1 MKTTTLPSS
10 ATSSPSSSE
19 SQASRPTPASNRKA
33 LALFI
38 GGAGDKKPY
47 YLAGPY
53 RNIRCAQEPFDRR
66 IEEAG
71 HADSYQSLYLGYH
84 EVWSAAAIGR
94 LVAAE
99 IHDKATPI
107 YIVGHSLGAWS
118 GAHLSQRLTEWG
130 YRVEM
135 LVTLDP
141 VGSGLLVR
149 LGSRIPY
156 HRPAPRSR
164 CWINVRAEPGRSSAS
179 DLVAQLG
186 RKWHVAGEPVIG
198 KALDT
203 TTPMP
208 GRCSVIRG
216 TMAARPPTTCSS
228 RLTACCAAD
237 GASCA
242 RPGGSASL

>member
-1 MKTTTLPSS
+1 M
-10 ATSSPSSSE
+10 SSPNLHPNGTNGVPRSDH
-19 SQASRPTPASNRKA
+19 RA

-141 VGSGLLVR
+141 VGSGCWCGWAR
-149 LGSRIPY
+149 GFPSTGRRRAAAAGSTC
-156 HRPAPRSR
+156 APRR
-164 CWINVRAEPGRSSAS
+164 GGRALRIWWRSWGANGMSPA
-179 DLVAQLG
+179 
-186 RKWHVAGEPVIG
+186 
-198 KALDT
+198 
-203 TTPMP
+203 
-208 GRCSVIRG
+208 
-216 TMAARPPTTCSS
+216 S
-228 RLTACCAAD
+228 RLSARRWTPPRQCL
-237 GASCA
+237 GAV
-242 RPGGSASL
+242 P

>member
-1 MKTTTLPSS
+1 MGADFPLSGGNG
-10 ATSSPSSSE
+10 ATSTASPSPSSSIG
-19 SQASRPTPASNRKA
+19 QAPRPVSSKSRHA
-33 LALFI
+33 LACFI

-53 RNIRCAQEPFDRR
+53 RNICCAQEPFDRR

-71 HADSYQSLYLGYH
+71 HSDGYQSLYLGYH

-99 IHDKATPI
+99 IHDKDTPI

-156 HRPAPRSR
+156 HRPAPRSHF
-164 CWINVRAEPGRSSAS
+164 WINVRAEPGRSNAS

-186 RKWHVAGEPVIG
+186 RKWHVAGEPDIDE
-198 KALDT
+198 ALDT
-203 TTPMP
+203 NHANAWALFCDPLHD
-208 GRCSVIRG
+208 GRS
-216 TMAARPPTTCSS
+216 
-228 RLTACCAAD
+228 AAD
-237 GASCA
+237 CMFESIVGQL
-242 RPGGSASL
+242 RG

>member
-1 MKTTTLPSS
+1 MGSKVLHPSGPRESRTDPTLTTAPKGRGSG
-10 ATSSPSSSE
+10 AE
-19 SQASRPTPASNRKA
+19 SLRDHRAV
-33 LALFI
+33 ALFI
-38 GGAGDKKPY
+38 GGAGDKKSY

-53 RNIRCAQEPFDRR
+53 RNIAYALTAFDQR
-66 IEEAG
+66 IDEAG
-71 HADSYQSLYLGYH
+71 QADGYQSLYLGYH
-84 EVWSAAAIGR
+84 EVWSAVAIGR

-156 HRPAPRSR
+156 HRPAPRGH
-164 CWINVRAEPGRSSAS
+164 CWINVRAEPGRSNAS

-186 RKWHVAGEPVIG
+186 RKWHVAGEPDIDE
-198 KALDT
+198 ALDT
-203 TTPMP
+203 NHANACALFCNPLHD
-208 GRCSVIRG
+208 GRS
-216 TMAARPPTTCSS
+216 
-228 RLTACCAAD
+228 AAD
-237 GASCA
+237 CMFESIVGQL
-242 RPGGSASL
+242 RG

>member
-1 MKTTTLPSS
+1 MTERAALPPSASPMKASKAS
-10 ATSSPSSSE
+10 
-19 SQASRPTPASNRKA
+19 ASRSRQT

-38 GGAGDKKPY
+38 GGAGDKKSY

-53 RNIRCAQEPFDRR
+53 RNMAYALAAFDQR

-71 HADSYQSLYLGYH
+71 LAGTCQSLYLGYH
-84 EVWSAAAIGR
+84 EVWSAVAIGR
-94 LVAAE
+94 LVAVE

-118 GAHLSQRLTEWG
+118 GAHLSQRLSEWG

-156 HRPAPRSR
+156 HRPAPRSHF
-164 CWINVRAEPGRSSAS
+164 WINVRAEPGRSNAS

-186 RKWHVAGEPVIG
+186 RKWHVAGEPDIDE
-198 KALDT
+198 ALDANHANACALFCN
-203 TTPMP
+203 PLHD
-208 GRCSVIRG
+208 GRS
-216 TMAARPPTTCSS
+216 
-228 RLTACCAAD
+228 AAD
-237 GASCA
+237 CMFESIVGQLRA
-242 RPGGSASL
+242 

>member
-1 MKTTTLPSS
+1 MG
-10 ATSSPSSSE
+10 SPSLPPSGTRE
-19 SQASRPTPASNRKA
+19 SRTDPTLTSAAKDRGNGAVSPHDYRAV
-33 LALFI
+33 ALFI
-38 GGAGDKKPY
+38 GGAGDKKSY

-53 RNIRCAQEPFDRR
+53 RNIAYALAAFDHR

-71 HADSYQSLYLGYH
+71 QADSYQSLYLGYH

-94 LVAAE
+94 LVADE
-99 IHDKATPI
+99 VHDQSTPI
-107 YIVGHSLGAWS
+107 SIVGHSLGAWS

-156 HRPAPRSR
+156 HRPAPRSH
-164 CWINVRAEPGRSSAS
+164 CWINVRAEPGRSNAS

-186 RKWHVAGEPVIG
+186 RKWHVAGEPDIDE
-198 KALDT
+198 ALDT
-203 TTPMP
+203 NHANAWALFCSQLHD
-208 GRCSVIRG
+208 GRS
-216 TMAARPPTTCSS
+216 
-228 RLTACCAAD
+228 AAD
-237 GASCA
+237 CMFESIVGQL
-242 RPGGSASL
+242 RG

>member
-1 MKTTTLPSS
+1 M
-10 ATSSPSSSE
+10 ASSSRHPSGASE
-19 SQASRPTPASNRKA
+19 SRPLPTLVSTAKDQDPGAATHPACRA
-33 LALFI
+33 VALFI
-38 GGAGDKKPY
+38 GGAGDKKAY

-53 RNIRCAQEPFDRR
+53 RNIAYALTAFDQR

-71 HADSYQSLYLGYH
+71 QTDGYQSLYLGYH
-84 EVWSAAAIGR
+84 EVWSASAIGR

-99 IHDKATPI
+99 VHDQTTPI

-118 GAHLSQRLTEWG
+118 GAHLSQRLSEWG

-156 HRPAPRSR
+156 HRPAPRSH
-164 CWINVRAEPGRSSAS
+164 CWINVRAEPGRSNAS

-186 RKWHVAGEPVIG
+186 RKWHVAGEPDIDE
-198 KALDT
+198 ALDT
-203 TTPMP
+203 NHANAWALFCNPLHD
-208 GRCSVIRG
+208 GRS
-216 TMAARPPTTCSS
+216 
-228 RLTACCAAD
+228 AAD
-237 GASCA
+237 CMFESIIGHL
-242 RPGGSASL
+242 RG

>member
-1 MKTTTLPSS
+1 MR
-10 ATSSPSSSE
+10 SSSLHPSGRSGVPRSE
-19 SQASRPTPASNRKA
+19 HRA

-53 RNIRCAQEPFDRR
+53 RNICCAQEPFDRR
-66 IEEAG
+66 IEAAG
-71 HADSYQSLYLGYH
+71 QADRYQSLYLGYH
-84 EVWSAAAIGR
+84 EVWSATAIGR

-99 IHDKATPI
+99 VHDKTTPI
-107 YIVGHSLGAWS
+107 YIVGHSLGAWN
-118 GAHLSQRLTEWG
+118 GAHLSQRLSEWG

-156 HRPAPRSR
+156 HRPAPRSHY
-164 CWINVRAEPGRSSAS
+164 WINVRAEPGRSNAS

-186 RKWHVAGEPVIG
+186 RKWHVVGEPDIDE
-198 KALDT
+198 ALDINHANAWALFCN
-203 TTPMP
+203 PLHD
-208 GRCSVIRG
+208 GRSAAYCMFESIVGQLRG
-216 TMAARPPTTCSS
+216 
-228 RLTACCAAD
+228 
-237 GASCA
+237 
-242 RPGGSASL
+242 

>member
-1 MKTTTLPSS
+1 MG
-10 ATSSPSSSE
+10 SPSLHPYGTQESRTEQTLTSGAKVRDPGAVSSHE
-19 SQASRPTPASNRKA
+19 HRA

-53 RNIRCAQEPFDRR
+53 RNICYAQAPFDRR

-71 HADSYQSLYLGYH
+71 HTDGYQSLYLGYH
-84 EVWSAAAIGR
+84 EVWSASAIGR
-94 LVAAE
+94 LVVTE
-99 IHDKATPI
+99 VHDKTTPI
-107 YIVGHSLGAWS
+107 YIVGHSIGAWN
-118 GAHLSQRLTEWG
+118 GAHLSQRLSEWG

-164 CWINVRAEPGRSSAS
+164 CWINVRAEPGRSNAS

-186 RKWHVAGEPVIG
+186 RKWHVAGEPDIDE
-198 KALDT
+198 ALDT
-203 TTPMP
+203 NHANAWALFCKPLHD
-208 GRCSVIRG
+208 GRS
-216 TMAARPPTTCSS
+216 
-228 RLTACCAAD
+228 AAD
-237 GASCA
+237 RMFESIVGLL
-242 RPGGSASL
+242 RD

>member
-1 MKTTTLPSS
+1 M
-10 ATSSPSSSE
+10 ASSSRHPSGASE
-19 SQASRPTPASNRKA
+19 SRPLPTLVSTAKDQDPGAATHPACRA
-33 LALFI
+33 VALFI
-38 GGAGDKKPY
+38 GGAGDKKAY

-53 RNIRCAQEPFDRR
+53 RNIAYALTAFDQR

-71 HADSYQSLYLGYH
+71 QTDGYQSLYLGYH
-84 EVWSAAAIGR
+84 EVWSASAIGR

-99 IHDKATPI
+99 VHDQTTPI

-118 GAHLSQRLTEWG
+118 GAHLSQRLSEWG

-156 HRPAPRSR
+156 HRPAPRSH
-164 CWINVRAEPGRSSAS
+164 CWINVRAEPGRSNAS

-186 RKWHVAGEPVIG
+186 RKWHVAGEPDIDE
-198 KALDT
+198 ALDT
-203 TTPMP
+203 NHANAWALFCNPLHD
-208 GRCSVIRG
+208 GRS
-216 TMAARPPTTCSS
+216 
-228 RLTACCAAD
+228 AAD
-237 GASCA
+237 CMFESIVEQLRG
-242 RPGGSASL
+242 

>member
-1 MKTTTLPSS
+1 MGSTIPLPNGMLAAPA
-10 ATSSPSSSE
+10 ATPRPATGE
-19 SQASRPTPASNRKA
+19 PQATGPVAAHQRRAV
-33 LALFI
+33 ALFI
-38 GGAGDKKPY
+38 GGAGDKKSY

-53 RNIRCAQEPFDRR
+53 RNIAYALAAFDQR

-71 HADSYQSLYLGYH
+71 HADGYQSLYLGYH
-84 EVWSAAAIGR
+84 EVWSASAIGR
-94 LVAAE
+94 LVATE
-99 IHDKATPI
+99 VHDKDTPI

-118 GAHLSQRLTEWG
+118 GAHLSQRLSEWG

-186 RKWHVAGEPVIG
+186 RKWHVAGEPDIDE
-198 KALDT
+198 ALDT
-203 TTPMP
+203 NHANAWALFCKPLHD
-208 GRCSVIRG
+208 GRS
-216 TMAARPPTTCSS
+216 
-228 RLTACCAAD
+228 AAD
-237 GASCA
+237 RMFESIVGLL
-242 RPGGSASL
+242 RG